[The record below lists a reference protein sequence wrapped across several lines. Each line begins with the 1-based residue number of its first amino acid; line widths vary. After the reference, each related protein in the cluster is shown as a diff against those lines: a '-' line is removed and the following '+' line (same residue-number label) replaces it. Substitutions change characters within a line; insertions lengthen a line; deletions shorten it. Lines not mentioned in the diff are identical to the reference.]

1 MKPRKI
7 VWTYSATVG
16 IYWIDC
22 VVEKELGAYKLT
34 ISIDCDEVR
43 YLTSNSLEILQQF
56 AYGYIEGMEMLAGFI
71 KANL

>member
-7 VWTYSATVG
+7 VWNHSATVG

-34 ISIDCDEVR
+34 ISIDYDEVR
-43 YLTSNSLEILQQF
+43 YLTSNSLKILQEF
-56 AYGYIEGMEMLAGFI
+56 SYGYIEGMEMMAGFI